1 MKKQVYQSPSA
12 YVYKVIG
19 KAVLSTSIIVDG
31 SGKVDDESNIGF
43 TKEQDSQS
51 GSNKVWDE
59 EW

>member
-12 YVYKVIG
+12 YVYKIMG
-19 KAVLSTSIIVDG
+19 KTVLATSIVVGG

-51 GSNKVWDE
+51 GNNNVWDE